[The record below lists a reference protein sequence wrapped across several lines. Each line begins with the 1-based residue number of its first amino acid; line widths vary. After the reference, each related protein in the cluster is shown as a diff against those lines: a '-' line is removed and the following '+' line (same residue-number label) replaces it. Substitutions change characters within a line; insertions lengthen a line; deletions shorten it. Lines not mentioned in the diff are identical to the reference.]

1 MKLYEA
7 GEMLKAELMKLYEEG
22 EAGAVADL
30 ALEALTSLPRHE
42 RAMNKNERLTV
53 EQELRLEELKKR
65 LLTQEPIQYVLNEA
79 WFYGL
84 KFFVNRDVL
93 IPRPE
98 TEELVDWIVKDIQ
111 KFYPDAFHK
120 SNADADQTRRLKI
133 LDVGTGSGCIAIAL
147 KKTIP
152 LAEVWGCDLSDKALN
167 VARRNGSE
175 LDVRVDFQQLDFLD
189 DAQQKQ
195 LPTVHVLV
203 SNPPYVPLKD
213 REEMKPNVLEFE
225 PHTALFV
232 ENNDPLLF
240 YKAIARFG
248 HHRLHP
254 NGTIYLE
261 IHEQFGREVEKLFQ
275 QEGYEIERRKDMQG
289 KDRMVRGKRMADGY

>member
-22 EAGAVADL
+22 EAGAVADM
-30 ALEALTSLPRHE
+30 ALEALTCLPRNE
-42 RAMNKNERLTV
+42 RAMKKNERLTE
-53 EQELRLEELKKR
+53 EQESRLEEWKKR
-65 LLTQEPIQYVLNEA
+65 LLTQEPIQYILNEA

-98 TEELVDWIVKDIQ
+98 TEELVDWMVKDLR
-111 KFYPDAFHK
+111 KLYPDAFQK

-213 REEMKPNVLEFE
+213 KEEMKPNVLEFE
-225 PHTALFV
+225 PHAALFV
-232 ENNDPLLF
+232 DNNDPLLF

-248 HHRLHP
+248 HHRLHAH
-254 NGTIYLE
+254 GTIYLE
-261 IHEQFGREVEKLFQ
+261 IHEQLGLDVVELFQ
-275 QEGYEIERRKDMQG
+275 QEGYEIELKKDMQG
-289 KDRMVRGKRMADGY
+289 KDRMVRGKLIADS

>member
-22 EAGAVADL
+22 EAGAVADM
-30 ALEALTSLPRHE
+30 ALEALTCLPRNE
-42 RAMNKNERLTV
+42 RAMRKNERLTE
-53 EQELRLEELKKR
+53 EQESRLEEWKKR
-65 LLTQEPIQYVLNEA
+65 LLTQEPIQYILNEA

-98 TEELVDWIVKDIQ
+98 TEELVDWMVKDLR
-111 KFYPDAFHK
+111 KLYPDAFQK

-213 REEMKPNVLEFE
+213 KEEMKPNVLEFE
-225 PHTALFV
+225 PHAALFV
-232 ENNDPLLF
+232 DNNDPLLF

-248 HHRLHP
+248 HHRLQAH
-254 NGTIYLE
+254 GTIYLE
-261 IHEQFGREVEKLFQ
+261 IHELLGRDVVELFQ
-275 QEGYEIERRKDMQG
+275 QEGYEIELKKDMQG
-289 KDRMVRGKRMADGY
+289 KDRMVRGKLIANG